1 MQMARME
8 KLAHKVYKDYQ
19 DLQGQWVTKAQLENL
34 EGMVNLEHKAMLDLE
49 EILEQMVHQGNLG
62 LQVQLD
68 LLEKEVHLDQLELEV
83 SKVCLEHLESLEM
96 QEKMEQLAYLVNLE

>member
-19 DLQGQWVTKAQLENL
+19 DLQVQWVTKDQLENL

-49 EILEQMVHQGNLG
+49 EILEQMVHQGKLG

-96 QEKMEQLAYLVNLE
+96 QEKMEQLVYLVSLE